1 MVPVILQDTTVARPP
16 AMRTLLRFLWWMIQT
31 DPRHSILLLVL
42 QFATGLMP
50 AASVWIVRALFDR
63 SLEVYEGRLPVAD
76 MLVWVALWAVLTLAD
91 MGIRIWTRTLLRER
105 LKQEMEDRLLTQLQR
120 KASVLRLETF
130 ERADFHDVL
139 RRAQEAASPG
149 FFLNL
154 IGEINTIIT
163 GTLTAVSVALV
174 VGLWNP
180 LLLIAIALV
189 SVPPPLVQMFQGKT
203 TFLLKREQTQRQRL
217 RAYLERILTDRTAAK
232 EVRVFNLGSTLLGWW
247 EHLYWQV
254 ADRLFQQKRSQA
266 SVNALLAAFSL
277 AGLAA
282 GIGWSAWAVANGGLS
297 PGQFAAMMVALQ
309 EVRTHVDRVFFR
321 VGYLANYLLYIAD
334 LFTYLDLGPE
344 EPKDGVRIDGVGEVP
359 IAATG
364 LSFRYPQAEYPAIDD
379 ISFTIQ
385 PGERVALVGA
395 NGSGKTTLVKAL
407 LGLFHPTQGK
417 VLYGD
422 VDLNRMDRN
431 GLWDQSA
438 AVFQDYT
445 RFAFS
450 LGENIGLGRTE
461 RMGDQAAVER
471 AAHQGGAAPIA
482 EQLPERYHTLLTKE
496 FAGGTELSGG
506 EWQRVAISRGFMR
519 NASLIV
525 LDEPTASL
533 DPQAEADV
541 FRRFL
546 AMSGERTTIVVSHRL
561 GSARLCDRILVLKEG
576 RLLENGTHGEL
587 LSQEGEYARL
597 WALQAQWYGEE
608 EAKLRDTGE

>member
-42 QFATGLMP
+42 QFAIGLTP
-50 AASVWIVRALFDR
+50 AASVWIVRALFDN

-91 MGIRIWTRTLLRER
+91 IGIRIWTRTLLRER
-105 LKQEMEDRLLTQLQR
+105 LKQEMEDRLLAQLQR

-139 RRAQEAASPG
+139 RRAQEAATPG

-203 TFLLKREQTQRQRL
+203 TFLLKREQTQRERL
-217 RAYLERILTDRTAAK
+217 RAYLERILTERAAAK

-321 VGYLANYLLYIAD
+321 TGHLTNYLLYIAD

-344 EPKDGVRIDGVGEVP
+344 EPKEGVRIDGVGEVP
-359 IAATG
+359 IAANG
-364 LSFRYPQAEYPAIDD
+364 LSFRYPQAERPAIDD

-395 NGSGKTTLVKAL
+395 NGSGKTTLVKVL

-422 VDLNRMDRN
+422 VDLNRVDRN
-431 GLWDQSA
+431 DLWDQSA

-482 EQLPERYHTLLTKE
+482 EQLPEHYNTLLTKE

-519 NASLIV
+519 NAALIV

-576 RLLENGTHGEL
+576 RLLENGTHCEL
-587 LSQEGEYARL
+587 LSQGGEYARL
-597 WALQAQWYGEE
+597 WALQAQWYGE
-608 EAKLRDTGE
+608 GEGGR

>member
-1 MVPVILQDTTVARPP
+1 MVSIARQDAKAARPP
-16 AMRTLLRFLWWMIQT
+16 TVRTLLRFLGWMLQT
-31 DPRHSILLLVL
+31 DPRYSIVLLVL
-42 QFATGLMP
+42 QFATGLLP
-50 AASVWIVRALFDR
+50 AASIWVLRVLFDR
-63 SLEVYEGRLPVAD
+63 SLAVYEGHLPVAD
-76 MLVWVALWAVLTLAD
+76 MLVWIALWAVLAPAQVVFSVELFS
-91 MGIRIWTRTLLRER
+91 LLVER
-105 LKQEMEDRLLTQLQR
+105 LKQELEDRLLAQLQR

-139 RRAQEAASPG
+139 RRAQAATTPG

-154 IGEINTIIT
+154 IGEVHTIIT

-189 SVPPPLVQMFQGKT
+189 SLPPPLARALQEKN
-203 TFLLKREQTQRQRL
+203 TFYLKREQTQRERL
-217 RAYLERILTDRTAAK
+217 RAYLERILTERTAAK
-232 EVRVFNLGSTLLGWW
+232 EVRVFNIGSALLGWW

-254 ADRLFQQKRSQA
+254 ADRLFRQRRSQA
-266 SVNALLAAFSL
+266 LVNVLLAAFSL

-282 GIGWSAWAVANGGLS
+282 GIGWSAWAVAHGGLS
-297 PGQFAAMMVALQ
+297 PGQFAAMMVALR
-309 EVRTHVDRVFFR
+309 EVRMHVDLVFFR
-321 VGYLANYLLYIAD
+321 LGYLANRLLYIAD

-344 EPKDGVRIDGVGEVP
+344 EPKEGEPIDRVGERP
-359 IAATG
+359 IAASG
-364 LSFRYPQAEYPAIDD
+364 LSFRYPQAERPAING

-395 NGSGKTTLVKAL
+395 NGSGKTTLVKVL

-422 VDLNRMDRN
+422 IDLTQADRN

-482 EQLPERYHTLLTKE
+482 EQLPKRYHTLLTKE

-519 NASLIV
+519 NAALIV

-546 AMSGERTTIVVSHRL
+546 ALSGERTTIVVSHRL

-587 LSQEGEYARL
+587 LSQKGEYARL
-597 WALQAQWYGEE
+597 WALQAQWYGE
-608 EAKLRDTGE
+608 AQGDLLSTRH

>member
-91 MGIRIWTRTLLRER
+91 IGIRIWTRTLLRER
-105 LKQEMEDRLLTQLQR
+105 LKQEMEDRLLAQLQR

-217 RAYLERILTDRTAAK
+217 RAYLERILTKRSAAK
-232 EVRVFNLGSTLLGWW
+232 EVRVFNLGATLLGWW

-277 AGLAA
+277 AGLAT

-321 VGYLANYLLYIAD
+321 IGYLANYLLYIAD

-344 EPKDGVRIDGVGEVP
+344 EPKDGVPINNVGEVP
-359 IAATG
+359 IAAAG
-364 LSFRYPQAEYPAIDD
+364 LSFRYPQAERTAIDD

-395 NGSGKTTLVKAL
+395 NGSGKTTLVKVL

-422 VDLNRMDRN
+422 VDLNRADRN

-461 RMGDQAAVER
+461 HMGDQAAVER

-482 EQLPERYHTLLTKE
+482 EQLPEHYNTLLTKE

-519 NASLIV
+519 NAALIV

-597 WALQAQWYGEE
+597 WALQAQWYGEG

>member
-1 MVPVILQDTTVARPP
+1 MVPVALQDAKAARPP
-16 AMRTLLRFLWWMIQT
+16 TMRTLLRFLKWMIQT
-31 DPRHSILLLVL
+31 DPRYSIVLLVL
-42 QFATGLMP
+42 QFAIGLLP
-50 AASVWIVRALFDR
+50 AASVWVVRALFDR
-63 SLEVYEGRLPVAD
+63 SLAVYEGHLPVED
-76 MLVWVALWAVLTLAD
+76 MLVWIALWAVLTLAQ
-91 MGIRIWTRTLLRER
+91 MGILIWARTLLIER
-105 LKQEMEDRLLTQLQR
+105 LKQEMEDRLLAQLQR

-139 RRAQEAASPG
+139 RRAQEAATPG

-154 IGEINTIIT
+154 IGDIHTIIT
-163 GTLTAVSVALV
+163 GTLTVVSVALV

-189 SVPPPLVQMFQGKT
+189 SVPPPLAQMLQGRT
-203 TFLLKREQTQRQRL
+203 TFLLKREQTQRERL
-217 RAYLERILTDRTAAK
+217 RAYLERILTERAAAK
-232 EVRVFNLGSTLLGWW
+232 EVRVLNLGTTLLGWW
-247 EHLYWQV
+247 EYLYWQV
-254 ADRLFQQKRSQA
+254 ADRLFQQRRSQA
-266 SVNALLAAFSL
+266 LVNALLAAFSL
-277 AGLAA
+277 TGLAV
-282 GIGWSAWAVANGGLS
+282 GIGWSAWAVAHGGLS

-321 VGYLANYLLYIAD
+321 SGYLANRLLYIAD
-334 LFTYLDLGPE
+334 LFTYLNLGPE
-344 EPKDGVRIDGVGEVP
+344 DPKDGLPIDSVGEIP
-359 IAATG
+359 IAVSD
-364 LSFRYPQAEYPAIDD
+364 LSFRYPQAERLAIDG

-395 NGSGKTTLVKAL
+395 NGSGKTTLVKVL
-407 LGLFHPTQGK
+407 LGLFHPTEGK

-422 VDLNRMDRN
+422 VDLTQADRN
-431 GLWDQSA
+431 VLWDQST

-445 RFAFS
+445 HFAFS

-461 RMGDQAAVER
+461 RMGDQAAVEH

-519 NASLIV
+519 NAALIV

-546 AMSGERTTIVVSHRL
+546 TMSGERTTIVVSHRL

-597 WALQAQWYGEE
+597 WALQAQWYGE
-608 EAKLRDTGE
+608 G

>member
-1 MVPVILQDTTVARPP
+1 MVPVALQDAKAARPP
-16 AMRTLLRFLWWMIQT
+16 TMRTLLRFLKWMIQT
-31 DPRHSILLLVL
+31 DPRYSIVLLVL
-42 QFATGLMP
+42 QFAIGLLP
-50 AASVWIVRALFDR
+50 AASVWVVRALFDR
-63 SLEVYEGRLPVAD
+63 SLAVYEGHLPVED
-76 MLVWVALWAVLTLAD
+76 MLVWIALWAVLTLAQ
-91 MGIRIWTRTLLRER
+91 MGILIWARTLLIER
-105 LKQEMEDRLLTQLQR
+105 LKQEMEDRLLAQLQR

-139 RRAQEAASPG
+139 RRAQEAATPG

-154 IGEINTIIT
+154 IGDIHTIIT

-174 VGLWNP
+174 VGLWDP

-189 SVPPPLVQMFQGKT
+189 SVPPPLAQMLQGRT
-203 TFLLKREQTQRQRL
+203 TFLLKREQTQRERL
-217 RAYLERILTDRTAAK
+217 RAYLERILTERAAAK
-232 EVRVFNLGSTLLGWW
+232 EVRVLNLGTTLLGWW
-247 EHLYWQV
+247 GYLYWQV
-254 ADRLFQQKRSQA
+254 ADQLFRQRRSQA
-266 SVNALLAAFSL
+266 LVNALLAAFSL

-282 GIGWSAWAVANGGLS
+282 GIGWSAWAVAHGGLS

-309 EVRTHVDRVFFR
+309 EVRTRVDRVFFR
-321 VGYLANYLLYIAD
+321 SGYLANRLLYIAD
-334 LFTYLDLGPE
+334 LFTYLNLGPE
-344 EPKDGVRIDGVGEVP
+344 DPKDGLPIDSVGEIP
-359 IAATG
+359 IAVRG
-364 LSFRYPQAEYPAIDD
+364 LSFRYPQVERPAIDD

-395 NGSGKTTLVKAL
+395 NGSGKTTLVKVL
-407 LGLFHPTQGK
+407 LGLFHPTEGK

-422 VDLNRMDRN
+422 VDLTQADRN
-431 GLWDQSA
+431 VLWDQST

-445 RFAFS
+445 HFAFS

-461 RMGDQAAVER
+461 RMGDQAAVEH

-482 EQLPERYHTLLTKE
+482 EHLPERYHTLLTKE

-519 NASLIV
+519 NAALIV

-587 LSQEGEYARL
+587 LSQGGEYARL

-608 EAKLRDTGE
+608 RGIR

>member
-31 DPRHSILLLVL
+31 DPRHSILLLAL

-50 AASVWIVRALFDR
+50 AASVWVVRALFDR

-76 MLVWVALWAVLTLAD
+76 MLVWIAVWAVLTLSD
-91 MGIRIWTRTLLRER
+91 IGIRIWTRTLLRER
-105 LKQEMEDRLLTQLQR
+105 LKQELEDRLLAQLQR
-120 KASVLRLETF
+120 KASALRLETF

-139 RRAQEAASPG
+139 RRAQEAATPG

-203 TFLLKREQTQRQRL
+203 SFLLKREQTQRQRL
-217 RAYLERILTDRTAAK
+217 RAYLERILTKRTAAK
-232 EVRVFNLGSTLLGWW
+232 EVRVFNLGPALLGWW
-247 EHLYWQV
+247 EYLYWQV

-282 GIGWSAWAVANGGLS
+282 GIGWSAWAVASGDLS
-297 PGQFAAMMVALQ
+297 PGQFAAMIVALQ

-321 VGYLANYLLYIAD
+321 SGYLANRLLYIAD
-334 LFTYLDLGPE
+334 LFTYLDLEPE
-344 EPKDGVRIDGVGEVP
+344 ESKDGVPIDNVGEAP
-359 IAATG
+359 IAANG
-364 LSFRYPQAEYPAIDD
+364 LSFRYPQAERPAIDD

-395 NGSGKTTLVKAL
+395 NGSGKTTLVKVL

-422 VDLNRMDRN
+422 VDLNQADRN
-431 GLWDQSA
+431 GLWDQAA

-461 RMGDQAAVER
+461 RMGDQASVER

-519 NASLIV
+519 NAALIV

-597 WALQAQWYGEE
+597 WALQAQWYGE
-608 EAKLRDTGE
+608 R

>member
-1 MVPVILQDTTVARPP
+1 MVPVALQDAKAARPP
-16 AMRTLLRFLWWMIQT
+16 TMRTLLRFLKWMIQT
-31 DPRHSILLLVL
+31 DPRYSIVLLVL
-42 QFATGLMP
+42 QFAIGLLP
-50 AASVWIVRALFDR
+50 AASVWVVRALFDR
-63 SLEVYEGRLPVAD
+63 SLAVYEGHLPVED
-76 MLVWVALWAVLTLAD
+76 MLVWIALWAVLTLAQ
-91 MGIRIWTRTLLRER
+91 MGILIWARTLLIER
-105 LKQEMEDRLLTQLQR
+105 LKQEMEDRLLAQLQR

-139 RRAQEAASPG
+139 RRAQEAATPG

-154 IGEINTIIT
+154 IGDIHTIIT
-163 GTLTAVSVALV
+163 GTLTVVSVALV

-189 SVPPPLVQMFQGKT
+189 SVPPPLAQMLQGRT
-203 TFLLKREQTQRQRL
+203 TFLLKREQTQRERL
-217 RAYLERILTDRTAAK
+217 RAYLERILTERAAAK
-232 EVRVFNLGSTLLGWW
+232 EVRVLNLGTTLLGWW
-247 EHLYWQV
+247 EYLYWQV
-254 ADRLFQQKRSQA
+254 ADRLFQQRRSQA
-266 SVNALLAAFSL
+266 LVNALLAAFSL
-277 AGLAA
+277 TGLAV
-282 GIGWSAWAVANGGLS
+282 GIGWSAWAVAHGGLS

-321 VGYLANYLLYIAD
+321 SGYLANRLLYIAD

-344 EPKDGVRIDGVGEVP
+344 ESKDGEPIDSVGEIP
-359 IAATG
+359 IAVRG
-364 LSFRYPQAEYPAIDD
+364 LSFRYPQVERPAIDD

-395 NGSGKTTLVKAL
+395 NGSGKTTLVKVL
-407 LGLFHPTQGK
+407 LGLFHPTEGK

-422 VDLNRMDRN
+422 VDLTQADRN
-431 GLWDQSA
+431 VLWDQST

-445 RFAFS
+445 HFAFS

-461 RMGDQAAVER
+461 RMGDQAAVEH
-471 AAHQGGAAPIA
+471 ATHQGGAASIA

-496 FAGGTELSGG
+496 FSGGTELSGG

-519 NASLIV
+519 NAALIV

-576 RLLENGTHGEL
+576 QLLENGTHGEL

-597 WALQAQWYGEE
+597 WALQAQWYGE
-608 EAKLRDTGE
+608 G

>member
-76 MLVWVALWAVLTLAD
+76 MLVWIAVWAVLTLAD
-91 MGIRIWTRTLLRER
+91 IGIRIWTRTLLRER
-105 LKQEMEDRLLTQLQR
+105 LKQEMEDRLLAQLQR

-189 SVPPPLVQMFQGKT
+189 SVPPPVVQMFQGKT

-217 RAYLERILTDRTAAK
+217 RAYLERILTKRAAAK
-232 EVRVFNLGSTLLGWW
+232 EVRVFNLGSALLGWW

-277 AGLAA
+277 AGLAV
-282 GIGWSAWAVANGGLS
+282 GIGWSAWAVANSGLS

-364 LSFRYPQAEYPAIDD
+364 LSFRYPQAEYPAIND

-395 NGSGKTTLVKAL
+395 NGSGKTTLVKVL

-422 VDLNRMDRN
+422 VDLNRADRN

-461 RMGDQAAVER
+461 QMGDQAAVER

-482 EQLPERYHTLLTKE
+482 EQLPEHYNTLLTKE

-533 DPQAEADV
+533 DPQAEAGV

-587 LSQEGEYARL
+587 LSQGGEYARL
-597 WALQAQWYGEE
+597 WALQAQWYGEG
-608 EAKLRDTGE
+608 KGGR

>member
-1 MVPVILQDTTVARPP
+1 MVPVALQDTKVTRPP
-16 AMRTLLRFLWWMIQT
+16 TMRTLLRFLWWMIQT
-31 DPRHSILLLVL
+31 DPRYSIALLAL
-42 QFATGLMP
+42 QFTTGLLP
-50 AASVWIVRALFDR
+50 AASVWVVRALFDR
-63 SLEVYEGRLPVAD
+63 SLAVYEGRLPVAD
-76 MLVWVALWAVLTLAD
+76 MLVWIALWAVLALAQVVFR
-91 MGIRIWTRTLLRER
+91 MELFSLLVER
-105 LKQEMEDRLLTQLQR
+105 LKQEMEDQLLTQLQR
-120 KASVLRLETF
+120 KANVLRLETF

-139 RRAQEAASPG
+139 RRAQEAATPG
-149 FFLNL
+149 FFFSL
-154 IGEINTIIT
+154 IGEIHMIIT
-163 GTLTAVSVALV
+163 GTLTVVSVALV

-189 SVPPPLVQMFQGKT
+189 SVPPPLARILQGKN
-203 TFLLKREQTQRQRL
+203 TFLLKREQTQRERL
-217 RAYLERILTDRTAAK
+217 RAYLERILTERAAAK
-232 EVRVFNLGSTLLGWW
+232 EVRVFNLGSALLGWW

-254 ADRLFQQKRSQA
+254 ADRLFRQRRSQA
-266 SVNALLAAFSL
+266 LVNVLLAAFSL

-282 GIGWSAWAVANGGLS
+282 GIGWSAWAVAHGGLS

-309 EVRTHVDRVFFR
+309 QVCTHVDSVFFR
-321 VGYLANYLLYIAD
+321 FGYLANRLLYIAD

-344 EPKDGVRIDGVGEVP
+344 DPTDGKPIDRVGEVS

-395 NGSGKTTLVKAL
+395 NGSGKTTLVKVL
-407 LGLFHPTQGK
+407 LGLFHPTEGK

-422 VDLNRMDRN
+422 IDLNRVDRN
-431 GLWDQSA
+431 VLWDQSA

-461 RMGDQAAVER
+461 RMGDQAAVEH

-496 FAGGTELSGG
+496 FAGGTELSSG

-519 NASLIV
+519 NAALIV

-533 DPQAEADV
+533 DPQAETDV

-587 LSQEGEYARL
+587 LSQGGEYARL
-597 WALQAQWYGEE
+597 WALQAQWYGEGQGN
-608 EAKLRDTGE
+608 L

>member
-1 MVPVILQDTTVARPP
+1 MVPVVSQDAKAARPP
-16 AMRTLLRFLWWMIQT
+16 TMRTLLRFLKWMIQT
-31 DPRHSILLLVL
+31 DPRYSIVLLVL
-42 QFATGLMP
+42 QFATGLLP
-50 AASVWIVRALFDR
+50 AASVWVVRALFDR
-63 SLEVYEGRLPVAD
+63 SLAVYEGHLPVTD
-76 MLVWVALWAVLTLAD
+76 MLVWIALWVVLALAHVVF
-91 MGIRIWTRTLLRER
+91 RLELFSLLVER

-154 IGEINTIIT
+154 IGEIHTIIT
-163 GTLTAVSVALV
+163 GTLTVASVALV

-189 SVPPPLVQMFQGKT
+189 SVPPPLARILQEKN
-203 TFLLKREQTQRQRL
+203 TFLLKREQTQRERL
-217 RAYLERILTDRTAAK
+217 RAYLERILTERAAAK
-232 EVRVFNLGSTLLGWW
+232 EVRVFNLGAALLGWW

-254 ADRLFQQKRSQA
+254 ADRLFRQRRSQ
-266 SVNALLAAFSL
+266 SLVNILLSAFSL

-282 GIGWSAWAVANGGLS
+282 GIGWSAWAVAHGGLS

-309 EVRTHVDRVFFR
+309 QVCTHVDLVFWRF
-321 VGYLANYLLYIAD
+321 GYLGNRLLYIAD

-344 EPKDGVRIDGVGEVP
+344 DPKGGEPIDRVGEVS
-359 IAATG
+359 IAVSS
-364 LSFRYPQAEYPAIDD
+364 LSFRYPQAERPAIDD

-385 PGERVALVGA
+385 PGERVTLVGA
-395 NGSGKTTLVKAL
+395 NGSGKTTLVKVL
-407 LGLFHPTQGK
+407 LGLFHPTEGK

-422 VDLNRMDRN
+422 IDLNQADRN
-431 GLWDQSA
+431 VLWDQST

-461 RMGDQAAVER
+461 RMGDQAAVEH

-482 EQLPERYHTLLTKE
+482 EQLPKRYQTLLTKE
-496 FAGGTELSGG
+496 FASGTELSGG

-519 NASLIV
+519 NAALIV

-576 RLLENGTHGEL
+576 HLLENGTHGEL
-587 LSQEGEYARL
+587 LSQGGEYARL

-608 EAKLRDTGE
+608 

>member
-1 MVPVILQDTTVARPP
+1 MVSIARQDAKAARPP
-16 AMRTLLRFLWWMIQT
+16 TVRTLLRFLGWMLQT
-31 DPRHSILLLVL
+31 DPRYSIVLLVL
-42 QFATGLMP
+42 QFATGLLP
-50 AASVWIVRALFDR
+50 AASIWVLRVLFDR
-63 SLEVYEGRLPVAD
+63 SLAVYEGHLPVAD
-76 MLVWVALWAVLTLAD
+76 MLLWIALWAVLAPAQVVFSVELFS
-91 MGIRIWTRTLLRER
+91 LLVER
-105 LKQEMEDRLLTQLQR
+105 LKQELEDRLLAQLQR

-139 RRAQEAASPG
+139 RRAQAATTPG

-154 IGEINTIIT
+154 IGEVHTIIT

-189 SVPPPLVQMFQGKT
+189 SLPPPLARALQEKN
-203 TFLLKREQTQRQRL
+203 TFYLKREQTQRERL
-217 RAYLERILTDRTAAK
+217 RAYLERILTERTAAK
-232 EVRVFNLGSTLLGWW
+232 EVRVFNIGSALLGWW

-254 ADRLFQQKRSQA
+254 ADRLFRQRRSQA
-266 SVNALLAAFSL
+266 LVNVLLAAFSL
-277 AGLAA
+277 SGLAA
-282 GIGWSAWAVANGGLS
+282 GIGWSAWAVAHGGLS
-297 PGQFAAMMVALQ
+297 PGQFAAMMVALR
-309 EVRTHVDRVFFR
+309 EVRMHVDLVFFR
-321 VGYLANYLLYIAD
+321 LGYLANRLLYIAD

-344 EPKDGVRIDGVGEVP
+344 DPKDGEPINRVGEVS
-359 IAATG
+359 IAASD
-364 LSFRYPQAEYPAIDD
+364 LSFRYPQAERPAIDG

-395 NGSGKTTLVKAL
+395 NGSGKTTLVKVL

-422 VDLNRMDRN
+422 IDLTQADRN

-482 EQLPERYHTLLTKE
+482 EQLPKRYHTLLTKE

-519 NASLIV
+519 NAALIV

-587 LSQEGEYARL
+587 LSQKGEYARL

-608 EAKLRDTGE
+608 

>member
-1 MVPVILQDTTVARPP
+1 MVPVVSQDAKAARPP
-16 AMRTLLRFLWWMIQT
+16 TMRTLLRFLTWMIQT
-31 DPRHSILLLVL
+31 DPRYSIVLLVL
-42 QFATGLMP
+42 QFATGLLP
-50 AASVWIVRALFDR
+50 AASVWVVRALFDR
-63 SLEVYEGRLPVAD
+63 SLAVYEGHLPVTD
-76 MLVWVALWAVLTLAD
+76 MLVWIALWVVLALTHVVFRLELFS
-91 MGIRIWTRTLLRER
+91 LLVER

-154 IGEINTIIT
+154 IGEIHTIIT
-163 GTLTAVSVALV
+163 GTLTVASVALV

-189 SVPPPLVQMFQGKT
+189 SVPPPLARILQEKN
-203 TFLLKREQTQRQRL
+203 TFLLKREQTQRERL
-217 RAYLERILTDRTAAK
+217 RAYLERILTERAAAK
-232 EVRVFNLGSTLLGWW
+232 EVRVFNLGAALLGWW

-254 ADRLFQQKRSQA
+254 ADRLFRQRRSQ
-266 SVNALLAAFSL
+266 SLVNILLSAFSL

-282 GIGWSAWAVANGGLS
+282 GIGWSAWAVAHGGLS

-309 EVRTHVDRVFFR
+309 QVCTHVDLVFWRF
-321 VGYLANYLLYIAD
+321 GYLGNRLLYIAD

-344 EPKDGVRIDGVGEVP
+344 DPKGGEPIDRVGEVS
-359 IAATG
+359 IAVSS
-364 LSFRYPQAEYPAIDD
+364 LSFRYPQAERPAIDD

-395 NGSGKTTLVKAL
+395 NGSGKTTLVKVL
-407 LGLFHPTQGK
+407 LGLFHPTEGK

-422 VDLNRMDRN
+422 IDLNQADRN
-431 GLWDQSA
+431 VLWDQST

-461 RMGDQAAVER
+461 RMGDQAAVEH

-482 EQLPERYHTLLTKE
+482 EHLPKRYQTLLTKE

-519 NASLIV
+519 NAALIV

-576 RLLENGTHGEL
+576 HLLENGTHGEL
-587 LSQEGEYARL
+587 LSQGGEYARL
-597 WALQAQWYGEE
+597 WALQALWYGEE
-608 EAKLRDTGE
+608 RGTR

>member
-105 LKQEMEDRLLTQLQR
+105 LKQEMEDRLLAQLQR

>member
-1 MVPVILQDTTVARPP
+1 MVPVILQDAKVTRPP
-16 AMRTLLRFLWWMIQT
+16 TMRTLLRFLRWMIQT
-31 DPRHSILLLVL
+31 DPRHSIVLLVF
-42 QFATGLMP
+42 QFATGLLP
-50 AASVWIVRALFDR
+50 AASIWVMRALFDR
-63 SLEVYEGRLPVAD
+63 SLAVYEGNLPVED
-76 MLVWVALWAVLTLAD
+76 MLVWIALWAVLVLAQV
-91 MGIRIWTRTLLRER
+91 MFRVEFFSLLVER
-105 LKQEMEDRLLTQLQR
+105 LKQEMEDRLLTQLQH

-139 RRAQEAASPG
+139 RRAQEAATPS
-149 FFLNL
+149 FLFIL
-154 IGEINTIIT
+154 IGEIHMIIT
-163 GTLTAVSVALV
+163 GTLTVVAVALV

-189 SVPPPLVQMFQGKT
+189 SVPPPLARVLQEKN
-203 TFLLKREQTQRQRL
+203 TFYLKREQTQHERL
-217 RAYLERILTDRTAAK
+217 RAYLERILTERAAAK
-232 EVRVFNLGSTLLGWW
+232 EVRVFNLGAALLGWW

-254 ADRLFQQKRSQA
+254 ADQLFQQKRSQA
-266 SVNALLAAFSL
+266 SVNVLLSAFSL

-282 GIGWSAWAVANGGLS
+282 GIGWSAWAVAHGGLS

-309 EVRTHVDRVFFR
+309 QVSTHVDSVFVRF
-321 VGYLANYLLYIAD
+321 GYLANRLLYIAD

-344 EPKDGVRIDGVGEVP
+344 ESKEGELIDHVGEVP
-359 IAATG
+359 IAAAD
-364 LSFRYPQAEYPAIDD
+364 LSFRYPQAERLAIDG

-395 NGSGKTTLVKAL
+395 NGSGKTTLVKVL

-422 VDLNRMDRN
+422 VDLNRVDRN

-482 EQLPERYHTLLTKE
+482 EQLPGHYHTLLTKE

-587 LSQEGEYARL
+587 LSQGGEYARL

-608 EAKLRDTGE
+608 EGTQ

>member
-1 MVPVILQDTTVARPP
+1 MVPVALQDAKVTRPP
-16 AMRTLLRFLWWMIQT
+16 TMRTLLRFLKWMVQT
-31 DPRHSILLLVL
+31 DPRYSIALLVL
-42 QFATGLMP
+42 QFVVGLLP
-50 AASVWIVRALFDR
+50 AASVWVMRALFDR
-63 SLEVYEGRLPVAD
+63 SLAVYEGHLPVAD
-76 MLVWVALWAVLTLAD
+76 LLVWIALWAVLALAQVVFR
-91 MGIRIWTRTLLRER
+91 MELFSLLVER

-120 KASVLRLETF
+120 KASVLRLEIF

-139 RRAQEAASPG
+139 RRAQEAATPG
-149 FFLNL
+149 FFLIL
-154 IGEINTIIT
+154 IGEIHMIIT
-163 GTLTAVSVALV
+163 GMLTVVSVALV

-180 LLLIAIALV
+180 LLLVAIALV
-189 SVPPPLVQMFQGKT
+189 SVPPPLARALQEKN
-203 TFLLKREQTQRQRL
+203 TFLLKREQTQRERL
-217 RAYLERILTDRTAAK
+217 RSYLEHILTERTAAK
-232 EVRVFNLGSTLLGWW
+232 EVRIFNLGSALLGWW

-254 ADRLFQQKRSQA
+254 ANRLFQQKRSQ
-266 SVNALLAAFSL
+266 SLVNLLLSAFSL

-282 GIGWSAWAVANGGLS
+282 GIGWSAWAVASGGLS

-309 EVRTHVDRVFFR
+309 QVSTHVDSVFVRF
-321 VGYLANYLLYIAD
+321 GYLANRLLYIAD

-344 EPKDGVRIDGVGEVP
+344 ESEEGEPIDRVGEAP
-359 IAATG
+359 IAAIG

-395 NGSGKTTLVKAL
+395 NGSGKTTLVKVL
-407 LGLFHPTQGK
+407 LGLFHPTEGK
-417 VLYGD
+417 VLYGN
-422 VDLNRMDRN
+422 VDLNRVDRN

-461 RMGDQAAVER
+461 RMGDQEAVEH
-471 AAHQGGAAPIA
+471 AAHQGGAVPIA
-482 EQLPERYHTLLTKE
+482 EQLPEHYNTLLTKE

-519 NASLIV
+519 NAALIV

-576 RLLENGTHGEL
+576 RLLENGTHDEL

-608 EAKLRDTGE
+608 EGTQ

>member
-1 MVPVILQDTTVARPP
+1 
-16 AMRTLLRFLWWMIQT
+16 MRTLLRFLKWMIQT
-31 DPRHSILLLVL
+31 DPRYSIILLAL
-42 QFATGLMP
+42 QFTTGLLP
-50 AASVWIVRALFDR
+50 AASVWVVRALFDR
-63 SLEVYEGRLPVAD
+63 SLAVYEGHLPVED
-76 MLVWVALWAVLTLAD
+76 MLVWVALWAVLALTQVVL
-91 MGIRIWTRTLLRER
+91 GWELFYLLGER
-105 LKQEMEDRLLTQLQR
+105 LKQELEDRLLTQLQR

-154 IGEINTIIT
+154 IGEIHTIIT

-189 SVPPPLVQMFQGKT
+189 SVPPPLARVLQEKN
-203 TFLLKREQTQRQRL
+203 TFFLKREQTQRERL
-217 RAYLERILTDRTAAK
+217 RAYLERILTERAAAK
-232 EVRVFNLGSTLLGWW
+232 EVRVFNLGSALLGWW

-254 ADRLFQQKRSQA
+254 ADRLFQQHRSQ
-266 SVNALLAAFSL
+266 SLVNILLSTFSL
-277 AGLAA
+277 AGLAI
-282 GIGWSAWAVANGGLS
+282 GIGWSAWAVAHGSLS
-297 PGQFAAMMVALQ
+297 PGQFAAMMVALR
-309 EVRTHVDRVFFR
+309 EVRMQVDLVFFR
-321 VGYLANYLLYIAD
+321 FGYLANRLLYIAD

-344 EPKDGVRIDGVGEVP
+344 EPKDGEPIDRVGERP
-359 IAATG
+359 IAVSS
-364 LSFRYPQAEYPAIDD
+364 LSFRYPQAERPAIND

-395 NGSGKTTLVKAL
+395 NGSGKTTLVKVL
-407 LGLFHPTQGK
+407 LGLFHPTEGK

-422 VDLNRMDRN
+422 VDLTQADRN
-431 GLWDQSA
+431 VLWDQSA

-461 RMGDQAAVER
+461 RMGDQAAVEH

-482 EQLPERYHTLLTKE
+482 EHLPERYHTLLTKE
-496 FAGGTELSGG
+496 FVGGTELSGG

-519 NASLIV
+519 NAALIV

-587 LSQEGEYARL
+587 LSQGGEYARL

-608 EAKLRDTGE
+608 RGTR

>member
-1 MVPVILQDTTVARPP
+1 MVPVALQDAKVTRPP
-16 AMRTLLRFLWWMIQT
+16 TMRTLLRFLKWMVQT
-31 DPRHSILLLVL
+31 DPRYSIVLLVL
-42 QFATGLMP
+42 QFVVGLLP
-50 AASVWIVRALFDR
+50 AASVWVMRALFDR
-63 SLEVYEGRLPVAD
+63 SLAVYEGHLPVAD
-76 MLVWVALWAVLTLAD
+76 LLVWIALWAVLALAQVVFR
-91 MGIRIWTRTLLRER
+91 MELFSLLVER

-120 KASVLRLETF
+120 KASVLRLEIF

-139 RRAQEAASPG
+139 RRAQEAATPG
-149 FFLNL
+149 FFLIL
-154 IGEINTIIT
+154 IGEIHMIIT
-163 GTLTAVSVALV
+163 GMLTVVSVALV

-180 LLLIAIALV
+180 LLLVAIALV
-189 SVPPPLVQMFQGKT
+189 SVPPPLARALQEKN
-203 TFLLKREQTQRQRL
+203 TFLLKREQTQRERL
-217 RAYLERILTDRTAAK
+217 RSYLEHILTERAAAK
-232 EVRVFNLGSTLLGWW
+232 EVRIFNLGSALLGWW

-254 ADRLFQQKRSQA
+254 ANRLFQQKRSQ
-266 SVNALLAAFSL
+266 SLVNLLLSAFSL

-282 GIGWSAWAVANGGLS
+282 GIGWSAWAVAHGGLS

-309 EVRTHVDRVFFR
+309 QVSTHVDSVFVRF
-321 VGYLANYLLYIAD
+321 GYLANRLLYIAD

-344 EPKDGVRIDGVGEVP
+344 ESEEGEPIDRVGEAP
-359 IAATG
+359 IAAIG

-395 NGSGKTTLVKAL
+395 NGSGKTTLVKVL
-407 LGLFHPTQGK
+407 LGLFHPTEGK
-417 VLYGD
+417 VLYGN
-422 VDLNRMDRN
+422 VDLNRVDRN

-461 RMGDQAAVER
+461 RMGDQEAIEH
-471 AAHQGGAAPIA
+471 AAHQGGAVPIA
-482 EQLPERYHTLLTKE
+482 EQLPEHYNTLLTKE

-519 NASLIV
+519 NAALIV

-576 RLLENGTHGEL
+576 RLLENGTHDEL

-608 EAKLRDTGE
+608 EGTQ

>member
-63 SLEVYEGRLPVAD
+63 GLEVYEGRLPVAD

-105 LKQEMEDRLLTQLQR
+105 LKQEMEDRLLAQLQR

-189 SVPPPLVQMFQGKT
+189 SMPPPLVQMFQGKT

-217 RAYLERILTDRTAAK
+217 RAYLERILTGRTAAK
-232 EVRVFNLGSTLLGWW
+232 EVRVFNLGSALLGWW

-277 AGLAA
+277 AGLAV
-282 GIGWSAWAVANGGLS
+282 GIGWSAWAVANSSLS

-344 EPKDGVRIDGVGEVP
+344 EPKEGEPIDNVGEVP
-359 IAATG
+359 IAATS
-364 LSFRYPQAEYPAIDD
+364 LSFRYPQAERPAIDD

-395 NGSGKTTLVKAL
+395 NGSGKTTLVKVL

-422 VDLNRMDRN
+422 VDLNRVDRN

-461 RMGDQAAVER
+461 RMGDQAAVEH

-519 NASLIV
+519 NAALIV

-587 LSQEGEYARL
+587 LSQGGEYARL
-597 WALQAQWYGEE
+597 WALQAQWYDEGEGG
-608 EAKLRDTGE
+608 R

>member
-1 MVPVILQDTTVARPP
+1 M
-16 AMRTLLRFLWWMIQT
+16 
-31 DPRHSILLLVL
+31 
-42 QFATGLMP
+42 
-50 AASVWIVRALFDR
+50 
-63 SLEVYEGRLPVAD
+63 
-76 MLVWVALWAVLTLAD
+76 
-91 MGIRIWTRTLLRER
+91 
-105 LKQEMEDRLLTQLQR
+105 
-120 KASVLRLETF
+120 
-130 ERADFHDVL
+130 
-139 RRAQEAASPG
+139 
-149 FFLNL
+149 
-154 IGEINTIIT
+154 
-163 GTLTAVSVALV
+163 
-174 VGLWNP
+174 
-180 LLLIAIALV
+180 
-189 SVPPPLVQMFQGKT
+189 
-203 TFLLKREQTQRQRL
+203 
-217 RAYLERILTDRTAAK
+217 ERILTERAAAK
-232 EVRVFNLGSTLLGWW
+232 EVRVFNLGSALLGWW

-254 ADRLFQQKRSQA
+254 ADRLFQQKRSQ
-266 SVNALLAAFSL
+266 SLVNVLLSTFSL

-282 GIGWSAWAVANGGLS
+282 GIGWSAWAVAHGGLS

-309 EVRTHVDRVFFR
+309 QVSTHVDLVFFR
-321 VGYLANYLLYIAD
+321 SGYLANRLLYIAD

-344 EPKDGVRIDGVGEVP
+344 EPKDGVPIDNVGEVP
-359 IAATG
+359 IAAAG

-395 NGSGKTTLVKAL
+395 NGSGKTTLVKVL
-407 LGLFHPTQGK
+407 LGLFHPTEGK

-422 VDLNRMDRN
+422 VDLNRVDRN

-461 RMGDQAAVER
+461 RMGDQAAVEH

-519 NASLIV
+519 NAALIV

-587 LSQEGEYARL
+587 LSQGGEYARL
-597 WALQAQWYGEE
+597 WALQAQWYGE
-608 EAKLRDTGE
+608 GEGAQ

>member
-1 MVPVILQDTTVARPP
+1 MVPVVSQDAKAARPP
-16 AMRTLLRFLWWMIQT
+16 TMRTLLRFLKWMIQT
-31 DPRHSILLLVL
+31 DPRYSIILLAL
-42 QFATGLMP
+42 QFTTGLLP
-50 AASVWIVRALFDR
+50 AASVWVVLALFDR
-63 SLEVYEGRLPVAD
+63 SLAVYEGHLPVTD
-76 MLVWVALWAVLTLAD
+76 MLVWIALWVVLALAHVVF
-91 MGIRIWTRTLLRER
+91 RLELFSLLVER

-139 RRAQEAASPG
+139 RRAQEAATPG
-149 FFLNL
+149 FFLSL
-154 IGEINTIIT
+154 IGEIHTIIT
-163 GTLTAVSVALV
+163 GTLTVVSVALV

-189 SVPPPLVQMFQGKT
+189 SVPPPLARILQEKN
-203 TFLLKREQTQRQRL
+203 TFLLKREQTQRERL
-217 RAYLERILTDRTAAK
+217 RAYLQRILTERAAAK
-232 EVRVFNLGSTLLGWW
+232 EVRVFNLGSALLGWW
-247 EHLYWQV
+247 DHLYWQV
-254 ADRLFQQKRSQA
+254 ADRLFQQHRSQ
-266 SVNALLAAFSL
+266 SLVNILLSAFSL

-282 GIGWSAWAVANGGLS
+282 GIGWSAWAVAHGGLS

-309 EVRTHVDRVFFR
+309 QVCTHVDLVFFR
-321 VGYLANYLLYIAD
+321 FGYLANRLLYIAD

-344 EPKDGVRIDGVGEVP
+344 DPKEGKPIDSVGEVS
-359 IAATG
+359 IAVSS
-364 LSFRYPQAEYPAIDD
+364 LSFRYPQAECPAIDD

-395 NGSGKTTLVKAL
+395 NGSGKTTLVKVL
-407 LGLFHPTQGK
+407 LGLFHPTEGR

-422 VDLNRMDRN
+422 VDLNQADRN
-431 GLWDQSA
+431 VLWDQST

-445 RFAFS
+445 HFAFS

-461 RMGDQAAVER
+461 RMGDQAAVEH
-471 AAHQGGAAPIA
+471 AAHQGGAASIA

-519 NASLIV
+519 NAALIV

-587 LSQEGEYARL
+587 LSQGGEYARL

-608 EAKLRDTGE
+608 RGTR